1 MMTTGLYKG
10 AHKQNDISSPSRD
23 AQNSWTPIVVVP
35 RIEALDN
42 SVSWFFVVVVE
53 IGSSWIATSKPACRC
68 ERGGL
73 ARYSHAKRINL
84 WPVLSPLSSGWSHV
98 CVCVRSREYPA
109 IQLVAAK
116 TAKWVG

>member
-35 RIEALDN
+35 LLLDN
-42 SVSWFFVVVVE
+42 FVSWFFVLLLVVLE
-53 IGSSWIATSKPACRC
+53 IGSSWIATSKPGCCCARCSGKGC

-73 ARYSHAKRINL
+73 VRYGHAKRINL
-84 WPVLSPLSSGWSHV
+84 WPVLSPPLSSGWLHLYIYICLCVYV
-98 CVCVRSREYPA
+98 C
-109 IQLVAAK
+109 L
-116 TAKWVG
+116 